1 MNMESRSNR
10 VLILAPTGKDD
21 NVLKEVLANEQIAV
35 SVCESMEQLC
45 RKILEGAG
53 TAIISEEAL
62 YGDAL
67 IQLAHTI
74 DHQPEWSDF
83 PVIIMA
89 GVGSDPDMT
98 WAVLSGGKTLNASVL
113 KRPVLIKSLL
123 TVVRACL
130 RSRNQQYRIV
140 EELIKRKKAEEQMS
154 QSEQRYRLL
163 FENISEGFVLGE
175 MIWDDKGN
183 SLDWRFLEV
192 NKAWAQTGIAV
203 NETVGRTVREV
214 NPHIETQWIET
225 CGRVVKTGESVFYEN
240 YDSVFGKWFANL
252 AFKHSG
258 DCFGLLFFD
267 ITERKKAE
275 QALLQRTEE
284 LAATNRDLESFSYS
298 VSHDL
303 RNPLH
308 TIGGFAQ
315 FLFEDYSEFLD
326 EVGRDY
332 LRRINDGV
340 NQMQQIINDMLNLS
354 RIGRQEMKRENVDL
368 SAIVLNY
375 LQEFKNTEPERLTE
389 FNVKKNVHANA
400 DPRMINL
407 ALENLLRNAWKFT
420 KKTEIT
426 RIEFGT
432 IVRDEQIVYFVIDN
446 GAGFDMQFSGAI
458 FEPFKRVH
466 AEKEFGGTGVGLS
479 IVQRVI
485 RKHGGKVWAEGK
497 PGKGAVFYFTIE

>member
-1 MNMESRSNR
+1 MNMESLSNR
-10 VLILAPTGKDD
+10 VLILAPTGKDGT
-21 NVLKEVLANEQIAV
+21 VLKEVLGSEQIAV

-53 TAIISEEAL
+53 TAIIAEEAL
-62 YGDAL
+62 SGDAL
-67 IQLAHTI
+67 TQLVYTI
-74 DHQPEWSDF
+74 DHQPDWSDF

-89 GVGSDPDMT
+89 GVDSDPDMT

-123 TVVRACL
+123 TAVRASL
-130 RSRNQQYRIV
+130 RSRNQQYRIA
-140 EELIKRKKAEEQMS
+140 EELIKRKEAEEQMS

-163 FENISEGFVLGE
+163 FENISEGFVLAE

-275 QALLQRTEE
+275 QALVQRTEE
-284 LAATNRDLESFSYS
+284 LAAVNRDLESFSYS

-303 RNPLH
+303 RNPLF
-308 TIGGFAQ
+308 TIGGFAEA
-315 FLFEDYSEFLD
+315 LTEDYAELLD
-326 EVGRDY
+326 EEGRDY

-340 NQMQQIINDMLNLS
+340 RKMQGLIDDILNLS
-354 RIGRQEMKRENVDL
+354 RIGKQEMKRENIDL
-368 SAIVLNY
+368 STMVKNY
-375 LQEFKNTEPERLTE
+375 LQGLKNSDPGRQTKFKIRE
-389 FNVKKNVHANA
+389 NVYVNA
-400 DPRMINL
+400 DSRLIHL
-407 ALENLLRNAWKFT
+407 ALENLLCNAWKFT
-420 KKTEIT
+420 AKRDVT
-426 RIEFGT
+426 RIEFGIT
-432 IVRDEQIVYFVIDN
+432 QRDDQTVYFVADN
-446 GAGFDMQFSGAI
+446 GEGFDMRFAQTI

-466 AEKEFGGTGVGLS
+466 AQKMFGGTGVGLS
-479 IVQRVI
+479 IVKRVI
-485 RKHGGKVWAEGK
+485 GKHGGKVWAEGK
-497 PGKGAVFYFTIE
+497 PGGGAVFYFVLK